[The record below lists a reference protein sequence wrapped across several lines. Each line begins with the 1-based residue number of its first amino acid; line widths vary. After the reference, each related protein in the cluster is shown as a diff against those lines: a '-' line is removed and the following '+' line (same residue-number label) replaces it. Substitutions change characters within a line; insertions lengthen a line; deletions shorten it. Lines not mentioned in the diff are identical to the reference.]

1 MKSDTEPKVIL
12 IRKYNTVYIKQCSD
26 VLSTVQHQYCSS
38 ELELISVIKSTM
50 TTIIILIILVSVGIV
65 TVDGEC
71 QPNNGPIENCCCLG
85 YNNNNYNVK
94 SSGVYTI
101 ANFCGVK
108 CSNTRVYCNTSV
120 GGGGWT
126 VIHRRNSNDGTVE
139 FERRDWV
146 EYEDG
151 FGNLDGE
158 FWIGLRSMHCLTSQ
172 GHWELRIDYQLTNGT
187 KSYLHYNKFAVGSPE
202 HQYPLNISGFDSIGL
217 TDPFNSAISLNGMKF
232 TSRDRDNDL
241 YGSNCAHGDGGWWY
255 NNCGHLEL
263 NDDYG
268 SIRMHLNG
276 QWHHTPLVETKIRP
290 LNCNI
295 GF

>member
-1 MKSDTEPKVIL
+1 
-12 IRKYNTVYIKQCSD
+12 
-26 VLSTVQHQYCSS
+26 
-38 ELELISVIKSTM
+38 M
-50 TTIIILIILVSVGIV
+50 TTIITLIVLVSVGIV

-85 YNNNNYNVK
+85 YTNNNYNVK

-108 CSNTRVYCNTSV
+108 CSNTRVYCDTSS

-126 VIHRRNSNDGTVE
+126 VIQRRKDGSVD
-139 FERRDWV
+139 FQNRDWV

-151 FGNLDGE
+151 FGNLHGE

-172 GHWELRIDYQLTNGT
+172 GNWELRIDYQLENGT
-187 KSYLHYNKFAVGSPE
+187 KSYLHYNEFAIGSAE
-202 HQYPLNISGFDSIGL
+202 DQYPLNISGFDSIGL
-217 TDPFNSAISLNGMKF
+217 TDPFETGGLNGMKF

-241 YGSNCAHGDGGWWY
+241 SGRNCAPGNGGWWY
-255 NNCGHLEL
+255 NNCGFTIEL

-268 SIRMHLNG
+268 DHHIHLNG
-276 QWHHTPLVETKIRP
+276 QGHRKLIAEMKIRP
-290 LNCNI
+290 MNCI
-295 GF
+295 S